1 MLAGVKSY
9 ALEGLE
15 GYAVD
20 VEVDVNNGLPGVET
34 VGLASA
40 ATKES
45 KERVRAAIKNAGL
58 TFPVSR
64 ITVNLAPADT
74 RKAGTTYD
82 LPVLLGILASAGQ
95 IKQPPGKMSH
105 NGMFM

>member
-45 KERVRAAIKNAGL
+45 KERVRAAIKNSG
-58 TFPVSR
+58 FSYPMRR
-64 ITVNLAPADT
+64 ITVNLAPAET
-74 RKAGTTYD
+74 KKEGGGA
-82 LPVLLGILASAGQ
+82 
-95 IKQPPGKMSH
+95 
-105 NGMFM
+105 